1 MHEASD
7 LGVSCDKVTERRTT
21 SYVRTRF
28 WMSPVNRHKILND
41 PVYGFVT
48 LRHSRALDLMD
59 HRYVQRLRRISQLG
73 LSHLVYPGAVHNRFH
88 HAVGC
93 MHLMQEA
100 IESLRAKGVAIT
112 EAEAEAA
119 CLAILLHDVG
129 HGPFSHALEHSI
141 VQGVTHEDISALI
154 MGRLNDELGGA
165 LDLAMEIFNDH
176 HPKAFLHQLV
186 SSQLDMDRL
195 DYLARDS
202 FYSGVTEGKVGSER
216 ILKMLNVVDGQLVV
230 EEKGIYSIEKFI
242 VARRLMYWQVYL
254 HRTVLSAEHMLML
267 VLRRAKHLAKSGVP
281 VFASPALSLFLHDD
295 LDRAKFLADPEVL
308 ERFCDLDDSDIFVAM
323 KAWRHHEDRVL
334 SLLSARL
341 LDRALFRIELRP
353 EPFSDAEVSE
363 RKAATAAHFG
373 LTLDDA
379 DFMVSNARIDNKA
392 YVPRG
397 ILVLYKNGDIRDFA
411 EANDHLNLQLLSKPV
426 EKSFLCYAKD
436 VPGTP

>member
-1 MHEASD
+1 M
-7 LGVSCDKVTERRTT
+7 TT
-21 SYVRTRF
+21 
-28 WMSPVNRHKILND
+28 VNRYKILND

-48 LRHSRALDLMD
+48 LRHERALDLLD
-59 HRYVQRLRRISQLG
+59 HRFMQRLRRISQLG

-100 IESLRAKGVAIT
+100 IDSLRNKGVDIT
-112 EAEAEAA
+112 EEEAEAA

-141 VQGVTHEDISALI
+141 VQGVHHEDVSALI
-154 MGRLNDELGGA
+154 MGRLNEEMGGA
-165 LDLAMEIFNDH
+165 LDLAIEIFNDH
-176 HPKAFLHQLV
+176 HPKPFLHQLV

-216 ILKMLNVVDGQLVV
+216 IIKMLHVVDGQLCV
-230 EEKGIYSIEKFI
+230 EEKAIYSIEKFI

-267 VLRRAKHLAKSGVP
+267 VLRRAKHLVRQGSS

-295 LDRAKFLADPEVL
+295 LDRAKFLADAEVL
-308 ERFCDLDDSDIFVAM
+308 ERFCELDDSDIFVAM
-323 KAWRHHEDRVL
+323 KSWRHHEDPVL
-334 SLLSARL
+334 SLLSQRL
-341 LDRALFRIELRP
+341 LDRGLFRIELRS
-353 EPFSDAEVSE
+353 EPFTESDVQE
-363 RKAATAAHFG
+363 RVQATAAHFK
-373 LTLDDA
+373 LSEDDA
-379 DFMVSNARIDNKA
+379 TFLVSNARIDNKA

-397 ILVLYKNGDIRDFA
+397 IMVLYKDGVVRDFA

-426 EKSFLCYAKD
+426 EKSFLCYPKELLA
-436 VPGTP
+436 PQRNR

>member
-1 MHEASD
+1 MA
-7 LGVSCDKVTERRTT
+7 TI
-21 SYVRTRF
+21 
-28 WMSPVNRHKILND
+28 NRHKILND

-48 LRHSRALDLMD
+48 LRHGRAMDLMD
-59 HRYVQRLRRISQLG
+59 HRFMQRLRRISQLG

-100 IESLRAKGVAIT
+100 IESLRNKGVEIT

-141 VQGVTHEDISALI
+141 VQGVYHEDISALI
-154 MGRLNDELGGA
+154 MGRLNEEMGGA
-165 LDLAMEIFNDH
+165 LDLAIQIFNDH
-176 HPKAFLHQLV
+176 HPKPFLHQLV

-216 ILKMLNVVDGQLVV
+216 ILKMLNVVNGQLVV

-254 HRTVLSAEHMLML
+254 HRTVLSAEHMLTL
-267 VLRRAKHLAKSGVP
+267 VLRRAKHLVRQGHK

-295 LDRAKFLADPEVL
+295 LDRAQFLADPMVL
-308 ERFCDLDDSDIFVAM
+308 ERFCELDDSDVFVAM

-334 SLLSARL
+334 ALLSQRL
-341 LDRALFRIELRP
+341 LDRGLFRIELRP
-353 EPFSDAEVSE
+353 EPFSEAEVRE
-363 RKAATAAHFG
+363 RVDASAQHFG
-373 LTLDDA
+373 LSSEDA
-379 DFMVSNARIDNKA
+379 EFLVSNARIDNKA

-397 ILVLYKNGDIRDFA
+397 IMVLYKDGTIRDFA
-411 EANDHLNLQLLSKPV
+411 EANDHLSLQLLSKPV
-426 EKSFLCYAKD
+426 EKSFLCYPKD
-436 VPGTP
+436 LA

>member
-1 MHEASD
+1 
-7 LGVSCDKVTERRTT
+7 
-21 SYVRTRF
+21 
-28 WMSPVNRHKILND
+28 
-41 PVYGFVT
+41 
-48 LRHSRALDLMD
+48 MD
-59 HRYVQRLRRISQLG
+59 HRYMQRLRRISQLG

-100 IESLRAKGVAIT
+100 IDSLRNKGVDIT
-112 EAEAEAA
+112 ESEAEAA

-154 MGRLNDELGGA
+154 MGRLNDDMGGA
-165 LDLAMEIFNDH
+165 LDLAIEIFNDH

-195 DYLARDS
+195 DYLSRDS

-267 VLRRAKHLAKSGVP
+267 VLRRAKHLAQKGVAL
-281 VFASPALSLFLHDD
+281 FASPALSLFLHDN
-295 LDRAKFLADPEVL
+295 LDRAQFLADPAVL
-308 ERFCDLDDSDIFVAM
+308 ERFCELDDSDIFVAM

-334 SLLSARL
+334 ALLSSRL
-341 LDRALFRIELRP
+341 LDRGLFRIELRP
-353 EPFSDAEVSE
+353 EPFSQAEVDE
-363 RKAATAAHFG
+363 RKEATALHFG
-373 LTLDDA
+373 FTQEEA

-397 ILVLYKNGDIRDFA
+397 IMVLYKDGHVRDFA

-436 VPGTP
+436 VPLPEALQPS

>member
-1 MHEASD
+1 MAAI
-7 LGVSCDKVTERRTT
+7 
-21 SYVRTRF
+21 
-28 WMSPVNRHKILND
+28 NRHKILND

-48 LRHSRALDLMD
+48 LRHGRAMDLMD
-59 HRYVQRLRRISQLG
+59 HRFMQRLRRISQLG

-100 IESLRAKGVAIT
+100 IDSLRNKGVDIT
-112 EAEAEAA
+112 EAESEAA

-141 VQGVTHEDISALI
+141 VQGVNHEDISALI
-154 MGRLNDELGGA
+154 MGRLNDEMGGA
-165 LDLAMEIFNDH
+165 LDLAIQIFNDH
-176 HPKAFLHQLV
+176 HPKPFLHQLV

-267 VLRRAKHLAKSGVP
+267 VLRRAKHLVWQGQQ

-295 LDRAKFLADPEVL
+295 LDRAQFLADPMVL
-308 ERFCDLDDSDIFVAM
+308 ERFCELDDSDIFVAM
-323 KAWRHHEDRVL
+323 KAWRHHDDKVL
-334 SLLSARL
+334 ALLSERL
-341 LDRALFRIELRP
+341 LDRGLFRIELRP
-353 EPFSDAEVSE
+353 EPFSEAEVQERIATTASYFNLSLEDAE
-363 RKAATAAHFG
+363 F
-373 LTLDDA
+373 L
-379 DFMVSNARIDNKA
+379 VSNARIDNKA

-397 ILVLYKNGDIRDFA
+397 IMVLYKDGTIRDFA

-426 EKSFLCYAKD
+426 EKSFLCYPKD
-436 VPGTP
+436 LPSA

>member
-1 MHEASD
+1 
-7 LGVSCDKVTERRTT
+7 
-21 SYVRTRF
+21 
-28 WMSPVNRHKILND
+28 
-41 PVYGFVT
+41 
-48 LRHSRALDLMD
+48 MD
-59 HRYVQRLRRISQLG
+59 HRFMQRLRRISQLG

-100 IESLRAKGVAIT
+100 IDSLRNKGVDIT

-154 MGRLNDELGGA
+154 MGRLNEELGGA
-165 LDLAMEIFNDH
+165 LDLAIEIFNDH

-195 DYLARDS
+195 DYLSRDS

-267 VLRRAKHLAKSGVP
+267 VLRRAKHLAQQGEAI
-281 VFASPALSLFLHDD
+281 FASPALSLFLHDN
-295 LDRAKFLADPEVL
+295 LDRAQFLADPAVL
-308 ERFCDLDDSDIFVAM
+308 ERFCELDDSDIFVAM
-323 KAWRHHEDRVL
+323 KAWRHHPDKVL
-334 SLLSARL
+334 SLLSSRL
-341 LDRALFRIELRP
+341 LDRGLFRIELRP
-353 EPFSDAEVSE
+353 EPFYQAEVDE
-363 RKAATAAHFG
+363 RKEATAIHFG
-373 LTLDDA
+373 FTPEEA

-397 ILVLYKNGDIRDFA
+397 IMVLYKDGQVRDFA

-436 VPGTP
+436 VPTPEALQTS

>member
-1 MHEASD
+1 
-7 LGVSCDKVTERRTT
+7 
-21 SYVRTRF
+21 
-28 WMSPVNRHKILND
+28 MSTVNRHKILND

-48 LRHSRALDLMD
+48 LRHERALDLMD
-59 HRYVQRLRRISQLG
+59 HRYMQRLRRISQLG

-100 IESLRAKGVAIT
+100 IDSLRNKGVAIS

-141 VQGVTHEDISALI
+141 VQGVNHEDVSALI
-154 MGRLNDELGGA
+154 MGRLNEEMGGA
-165 LDLAMEIFNDH
+165 LDLAIEIFNDH
-176 HPKAFLHQLV
+176 HPKRFLHQLV

-216 ILKMLNVVDGQLVV
+216 IIKMLNVVDGQLCV
-230 EEKGIYSIEKFI
+230 EEKAIYSIEKFI

-267 VLRRAKHLAKSGVP
+267 VLRRAKHLVRQGAS

-308 ERFCDLDDSDIFVAM
+308 ERFCELDDSDIFVAM
-323 KAWRHHEDRVL
+323 KSWRHHDDPVL
-334 SLLSARL
+334 AMLSQRL
-341 LDRALFRIELRP
+341 LDRGLFRIELRP
-353 EPFSDAEVSE
+353 EPFTEEDVQE
-363 RKAATAAHFG
+363 RVAATAQALG
-373 LTLDDA
+373 LSPEEASFL
-379 DFMVSNARIDNKA
+379 VSNARIDNKA
-392 YVPRG
+392 YVPKG
-397 ILVLYKNGDIRDFA
+397 ILVLYKDGTTRDFA
-411 EANDHLNLQLLSKPV
+411 DANDHLNLQMLSRPV
-426 EKSFLCYAKD
+426 EKSFLCYPKELAA
-436 VPGTP
+436 PSR

>member
-1 MHEASD
+1 MA
-7 LGVSCDKVTERRTT
+7 TI
-21 SYVRTRF
+21 
-28 WMSPVNRHKILND
+28 NRHKILND

-48 LRHSRALDLMD
+48 LRYGRAMDLMD
-59 HRYVQRLRRISQLG
+59 HRFMQRLRRISQLG

-100 IESLRAKGVAIT
+100 IESLRNKGVEIT

-141 VQGVTHEDISALI
+141 VQGVNHEDISALI
-154 MGRLNDELGGA
+154 MGRLNEEMGGA
-165 LDLAMEIFNDH
+165 LDLAIQIFNDH
-176 HPKAFLHQLV
+176 HPKPFLHQLV

-254 HRTVLSAEHMLML
+254 HRTVLSAEHMLTL
-267 VLRRAKHLAKSGVP
+267 VLRRAKHLVRQGHK

-295 LDRAKFLADPEVL
+295 LDRAQFLADPMVL
-308 ERFCDLDDSDIFVAM
+308 ERFCELDDSDVFVAM
-323 KAWRHHEDRVL
+323 KAWRHHDDRVL
-334 SLLSARL
+334 ALLSQRL
-341 LDRALFRIELRP
+341 LDRGLFRIELRP
-353 EPFSDAEVSE
+353 EPFSEAEVRE
-363 RKAATAAHFG
+363 RIDASAQHFG
-373 LTLDDA
+373 LSSEDA
-379 DFMVSNARIDNKA
+379 EFLVSNARIDNKA

-397 ILVLYKNGDIRDFA
+397 IMVLYKDGTIRDFA
-411 EANDHLNLQLLSKPV
+411 EANDHLSLQLLSKPV
-426 EKSFLCYAKD
+426 EKSFLCYPKD
-436 VPGTP
+436 LA

>member
-1 MHEASD
+1 
-7 LGVSCDKVTERRTT
+7 
-21 SYVRTRF
+21 
-28 WMSPVNRHKILND
+28 MSTVNRHKILND

-48 LRHSRALDLMD
+48 LRHERALDLMD
-59 HRYVQRLRRISQLG
+59 HRYMQRLRRISQLG

-100 IESLRAKGVAIT
+100 IDSLRNKGVAIS

-141 VQGVTHEDISALI
+141 VQGVNHEDVSALI
-154 MGRLNDELGGA
+154 MGRLNEEMGGA
-165 LDLAMEIFNDH
+165 LDLAIEIFNDH
-176 HPKAFLHQLV
+176 HPKRFLHQLV

-216 ILKMLNVVDGQLVV
+216 IIKMLNVVDGQLCV
-230 EEKGIYSIEKFI
+230 EEKAIYSIEKFI

-267 VLRRAKHLAKSGVP
+267 VLRRAKHLVRQGAS

-308 ERFCDLDDSDIFVAM
+308 ERFCELDDSDIFVAM
-323 KAWRHHEDRVL
+323 KSWRHHDDPVL
-334 SLLSARL
+334 AMLSQRL
-341 LDRALFRIELRP
+341 LDRGLFRIELRP
-353 EPFSDAEVSE
+353 EPFTEEDVQE
-363 RKAATAAHFG
+363 RVAATAQALG
-373 LTLDDA
+373 LSPEEASFL
-379 DFMVSNARIDNKA
+379 VINARIDNKA
-392 YVPRG
+392 YVPKG
-397 ILVLYKNGDIRDFA
+397 ILVLYKDGTTRDFA
-411 EANDHLNLQLLSKPV
+411 DANDHLNLQMLSRPV
-426 EKSFLCYAKD
+426 EKSFLCYPKELAA
-436 VPGTP
+436 PSR

>member
-1 MHEASD
+1 
-7 LGVSCDKVTERRTT
+7 
-21 SYVRTRF
+21 
-28 WMSPVNRHKILND
+28 MSKVNRHKILND

-48 LRHSRALDLMD
+48 LRHERALDLMD
-59 HRYVQRLRRISQLG
+59 HRFMQRLRRISQLG

-100 IESLRAKGVAIT
+100 IDSLRNKGVAIT
-112 EAEAEAA
+112 EEEAEGA

-141 VQGVTHEDISALI
+141 VRGVHHEDVSALI
-154 MGRLNDELGGA
+154 MGRLNEEFGGA
-165 LDLAMEIFNDH
+165 LDMAIEIFNDH

-230 EEKGIYSIEKFI
+230 EEKAIYSIEKFV

-267 VLRRAKHLAKSGVP
+267 VLRRAKHLARKGEP

-308 ERFCDLDDSDIFVAM
+308 ERFCELDDSDIFVAM
-323 KAWRHHEDRVL
+323 KAWRHHDDRVL
-334 SLLSARL
+334 AMLSARL
-341 LDRALFRIELRP
+341 LDRGLFRIELRP
-353 EPFSDAEVSE
+353 EPFGEADVEE
-363 RKAATAAHFG
+363 RVQATAQHFG
-373 LTLDDA
+373 LSKGEASFL
-379 DFMVSNARIDNKA
+379 VSNARIDNKA

-397 ILVLYKNGDIRDFA
+397 ILVLYKDGTVRDFA
-411 EANDHLNLQLLSKPV
+411 EANDHLSLQLLSKPV
-426 EKSFLCYAKD
+426 EKSFLCYPKELQPA
-436 VPGTP
+436 PRA

>member
-1 MHEASD
+1 MAAI
-7 LGVSCDKVTERRTT
+7 
-21 SYVRTRF
+21 
-28 WMSPVNRHKILND
+28 NRHKILND

-48 LRHSRALDLMD
+48 LRHGRAMDLMD
-59 HRYVQRLRRISQLG
+59 HRFMQRLRRISQLG

-100 IESLRAKGVAIT
+100 IDSLRNKGVDIT
-112 EAEAEAA
+112 EAESEAA

-141 VQGVTHEDISALI
+141 VQGVNHEDISALI
-154 MGRLNDELGGA
+154 MGRLNDEMSGA
-165 LDLAMEIFNDH
+165 LDLAIQIFNDH
-176 HPKAFLHQLV
+176 HPKPFLHQLV

-267 VLRRAKHLAKSGVP
+267 VLRRAKHLVRQGQQ

-295 LDRAKFLADPEVL
+295 LDRAQFLADPMVL
-308 ERFCDLDDSDIFVAM
+308 ERFCELDDSDIFVAM
-323 KAWRHHEDRVL
+323 KAWRHHEDKVL
-334 SLLSARL
+334 SLLSQRL
-341 LDRALFRIELRP
+341 LDRGLFRIELRP
-353 EPFSDAEVSE
+353 EPFSEAEVQERIATTASHFSLSPEDAE
-363 RKAATAAHFG
+363 F
-373 LTLDDA
+373 L
-379 DFMVSNARIDNKA
+379 VSNARIDNKA

-397 ILVLYKNGDIRDFA
+397 IMVLYKDGTIRDFA

-426 EKSFLCYAKD
+426 EKSFLCYPKD
-436 VPGTP
+436 LPSA

>member
-1 MHEASD
+1 MA
-7 LGVSCDKVTERRTT
+7 TI
-21 SYVRTRF
+21 
-28 WMSPVNRHKILND
+28 NRHKILND

-48 LRHSRALDLMD
+48 LRHGRAMDLMD
-59 HRYVQRLRRISQLG
+59 HRFMQRLRRISQLG

-100 IESLRAKGVAIT
+100 IESLRNKGVEIT

-141 VQGVTHEDISALI
+141 VQGVNHEDISALI
-154 MGRLNDELGGA
+154 MGRLNEEMGGA
-165 LDLAMEIFNDH
+165 LDLAIQIFNDH
-176 HPKAFLHQLV
+176 HPKPFLHQLV

-254 HRTVLSAEHMLML
+254 HRTVLSAEHMLTL
-267 VLRRAKHLAKSGVP
+267 VLRRAKHLVRQGHK

-295 LDRAKFLADPEVL
+295 LDRAQFLADPMVL
-308 ERFCDLDDSDIFVAM
+308 ERFCEMDDRDVFVACLLYTSPSP
-323 KAWRHHEDRVL
+323 RDR
-334 SLLSARL
+334 
-341 LDRALFRIELRP
+341 
-353 EPFSDAEVSE
+353 
-363 RKAATAAHFG
+363 G
-373 LTLDDA
+373 
-379 DFMVSNARIDNKA
+379 
-392 YVPRG
+392 
-397 ILVLYKNGDIRDFA
+397 
-411 EANDHLNLQLLSKPV
+411 
-426 EKSFLCYAKD
+426 
-436 VPGTP
+436 

>member
-1 MHEASD
+1 MA
-7 LGVSCDKVTERRTT
+7 TI
-21 SYVRTRF
+21 
-28 WMSPVNRHKILND
+28 NRHKILND

-48 LRHSRALDLMD
+48 LRHGRAMDLMD
-59 HRYVQRLRRISQLG
+59 HRFMQRLRRISQLG

-100 IESLRAKGVAIT
+100 IESLRNKGVEIT

-141 VQGVTHEDISALI
+141 VQGVNHEDISALI
-154 MGRLNDELGGA
+154 MGRLNEEMGGA
-165 LDLAMEIFNDH
+165 LDLAIQIFNDH
-176 HPKAFLHQLV
+176 HPKPFLHQLV

-254 HRTVLSAEHMLML
+254 HRTVLSAEHMLTL
-267 VLRRAKHLAKSGVP
+267 VLRRAKHLVRQGHK

-295 LDRAKFLADPEVL
+295 LDRAQFLADPMVL
-308 ERFCDLDDSDIFVAM
+308 ERFCELDDSDVFVAM
-323 KAWRHHEDRVL
+323 KAWRHHDDRVL
-334 SLLSARL
+334 ALLSQRL
-341 LDRALFRIELRP
+341 LDRGLFRIELRP
-353 EPFSDAEVSE
+353 EPFSEAEVRE
-363 RKAATAAHFG
+363 RIDASAQHFG
-373 LTLDDA
+373 LSSEDA
-379 DFMVSNARIDNKA
+379 EFLVSNARIDNKA

-397 ILVLYKNGDIRDFA
+397 IMVLYKDGTIRDFA
-411 EANDHLNLQLLSKPV
+411 EANDHLSLQLLSKPV
-426 EKSFLCYAKD
+426 EKSFLCYPKD
-436 VPGTP
+436 LV

>member
-1 MHEASD
+1 MAAI
-7 LGVSCDKVTERRTT
+7 
-21 SYVRTRF
+21 
-28 WMSPVNRHKILND
+28 NRHKILND

-48 LRHSRALDLMD
+48 LRHGRAMDLMD
-59 HRYVQRLRRISQLG
+59 HRFMQRLRRISQLG

-100 IESLRAKGVAIT
+100 IDSLRNKGVDVT
-112 EAEAEAA
+112 EAESEAA

-141 VQGVTHEDISALI
+141 VQGVNHEDISALI
-154 MGRLNDELGGA
+154 MGRLNDEMGGA
-165 LDLAMEIFNDH
+165 LDLAIQIFNDH
-176 HPKAFLHQLV
+176 HPKPFLHQLV

-267 VLRRAKHLAKSGVP
+267 VLRRAKHLVRQGQQ

-295 LDRAKFLADPEVL
+295 LDRAQFLADPMVL
-308 ERFCDLDDSDIFVAM
+308 ERFCELDDSDIFVAM
-323 KAWRHHEDRVL
+323 KAWRHHDDKVL
-334 SLLSARL
+334 ALLSERL
-341 LDRALFRIELRP
+341 LDRGLFRIELRP
-353 EPFSDAEVSE
+353 EPFSEAEVQERIATTASYFNLSLEDAE
-363 RKAATAAHFG
+363 F
-373 LTLDDA
+373 L
-379 DFMVSNARIDNKA
+379 VSNARIDNKA

-397 ILVLYKNGDIRDFA
+397 IMVLYKDGTIRDFA

-426 EKSFLCYAKD
+426 EKSFLCYPKD
-436 VPGTP
+436 LPSA